1 MVHCTSPFPY
11 LFIFI
16 GISISGMAMSIVWG
30 QHADR
35 SGNIVCMTPQYSHI
49 YLVDIVGT
57 SEDPNSSTKLS
68 GSSLSPGHMWTNSC
82 NSRWGGR

>member
-16 GISISGMAMSIVWG
+16 GISISGMTMSIIWG
-30 QHADR
+30 QHADG

-49 YLVDIVGT
+49 YLVDIVA
-57 SEDPNSSTKLS
+57 SSSSMAANSWDMLIARDW
-68 GSSLSPGHMWTNSC
+68 GRYR
-82 NSRWGGR
+82 SRRLDNREA